1 VKAGD
6 RVKFR
11 STSTFEARHGLL
23 PDAQGVIVNVRNGP
37 DAQKL
42 IDVKFPKLPE
52 VERGIDADELEV
64 IDGGDG

>member
-1 VKAGD
+1 MD
-6 RVKFR
+6 
-11 STSTFEARHGLL
+11 GLL
-23 PDAQGVIVNVRNGP
+23 IRGGTVVNADHARRADVLCAQGVIVNVRNGP